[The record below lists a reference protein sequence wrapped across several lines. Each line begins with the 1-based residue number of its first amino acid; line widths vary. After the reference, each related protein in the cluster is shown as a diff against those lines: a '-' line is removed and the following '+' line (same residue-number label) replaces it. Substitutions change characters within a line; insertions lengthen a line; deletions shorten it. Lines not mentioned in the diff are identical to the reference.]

1 MDENGDFDH
10 PIWTQ
15 QDLQLEQL
23 LNVKCL
29 QNFFVG
35 NKLQSA
41 FMSVV
46 SISYSMF
53 FTNTFAFVFIVNI
66 SYLSYSISNVL
77 EMYVQKVLIICY
89 SCVVYCSCISSYQ
102 MDINK

>member
-1 MDENGDFDH
+1 MT
-10 PIWTQ
+10 IK

-41 FMSVV
+41 FLSVV
-46 SISYSMF
+46 SISYSMS
-53 FTNTFAFVFIVNI
+53 FTNTFAFVLIVNI
-66 SYLSYSISNVL
+66 SYLSYILGVL
-77 EMYVQKVLIICY
+77 TLYSRLKLIKVSRLGGR
-89 SCVVYCSCISSYQ
+89 
-102 MDINK
+102 NLHFRPF

>member
-1 MDENGDFDH
+1 MT
-10 PIWTQ
+10 IK

-66 SYLSYSISNVL
+66 SYLSYILGVL
-77 EMYVQKVLIICY
+77 TLYSRLKLIKVSRLGGRNLH
-89 SCVVYCSCISSYQ
+89 SRPL
-102 MDINK
+102 

>member
-1 MDENGDFDH
+1 MT
-10 PIWTQ
+10 IK

-41 FMSVV
+41 FLSVV
-46 SISYSMF
+46 SISYSMSF
-53 FTNTFAFVFIVNI
+53 INTFAFVLIVNI
-66 SYLSYSISNVL
+66 SYLSYILGVL
-77 EMYVQKVLIICY
+77 TLYSRLKLIKVFRLGGRNLH
-89 SCVVYCSCISSYQ
+89 SRPS
-102 MDINK
+102 